1 MHRIAIGDPQCVC
14 HELFAQLRIRMV
26 DGESVWQQFYP
37 HASGSLGSSGCG
49 HCRCLV
55 EVWNCVHVDI
65 SVRQRIGSARGS
77 ATREAIIRRSEPLQ
91 LQLWV
96 RICLQSRRRGR
107 CREGPWAFY
116 KLRDG
121 EIVPLICPTCQ
132 NVFAGCSKH
141 PCQRHHA
148 TLHGVVFDILVGS
161 ENHVGS
167 AVPVPQPG
175 AARTPII
182 LISSFC
188 LSMILSENRFPLFRI
203 MLY

>member
-65 SVRQRIGSARGS
+65 SSGTRIAKRARFDNAQAIVRCG
-77 ATREAIIRRSEPLQ
+77 EPVQ

-96 RICLQSRRRGR
+96 RI
-107 CREGPWAFY
+107 
-116 KLRDG
+116 
-121 EIVPLICPTCQ
+121 
-132 NVFAGCSKH
+132 
-141 PCQRHHA
+141 
-148 TLHGVVFDILVGS
+148 
-161 ENHVGS
+161 
-167 AVPVPQPG
+167 
-175 AARTPII
+175 
-182 LISSFC
+182 FC
-188 LSMILSENRFPLFRI
+188 LRSRSGLIIEWQRRKRTFKRGLACCRAIGAPRPMKMGTIASPWRHDAAFCPSMKPPRLRSPIRKQSPNDL
-203 MLY
+203 